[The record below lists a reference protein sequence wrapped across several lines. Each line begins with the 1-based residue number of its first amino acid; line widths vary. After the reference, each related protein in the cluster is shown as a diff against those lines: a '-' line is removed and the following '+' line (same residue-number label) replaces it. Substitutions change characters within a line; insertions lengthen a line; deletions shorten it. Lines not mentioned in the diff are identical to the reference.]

1 MSASPFP
8 KYRDMVLGYYST
20 AGWLRRVRM
29 AMWNGNDYKTGLSQI
44 TGLDAQHYQAF
55 SEMVAH
61 FRQYGESDSA
71 FMALANDI
79 RTRMA
84 EEKAAADR
92 EVALDAW
99 LDDVKHQ
106 TRLTRSAIAN
116 AIDDHYGWLE
126 RQFNGVFAI
135 SPITAFGVDCCECH
149 AKYVLRPQAE

>member
-1 MSASPFP
+1 MSASPFL

-20 AGWLRRVRM
+20 AGWLRRVIM

-44 TGLDAQHYQAF
+44 TGLDARHYQAF

-84 EEKAAADR
+84 EEQAAADR

-99 LDDVKHQ
+99 LDGVKHH
-106 TRLTRSAIAN
+106 TRLTRSATAN
-116 AIDDHYGWLE
+116 AIDEHYGWLE
-126 RQFNGVFAI
+126 RQFDDGV
-135 SPITAFGVDCCECH
+135 SSE
-149 AKYVLRPQAE
+149 QAMRLLERKIQETT

>member
-1 MSASPFP
+1 MSASPFL

-20 AGWLRRVRM
+20 AGWLRRVIM

-79 RTRMA
+79 RARMA
-84 EEKAAADR
+84 EEQAAADR
-92 EVALDAW
+92 EVALEAW
-99 LDDVKHQ
+99 LDGVKHH
-106 TRLTRSAIAN
+106 TRLTRSATAN

-126 RQFNGVFAI
+126 RQFDDGV
-135 SPITAFGVDCCECH
+135 SSE
-149 AKYVLRPQAE
+149 QAMRLLERKLQEAT